1 MFRKC
6 YYSHE
11 RYLVLER
18 MGNMKRLVWRLIA
31 PVVFWGVLIL
41 LLLLLLP
48 SVPNEPEGLPPES
61 WSYYGSQAPIQAQL
75 LKYRNE
81 LLVLIVLCAV
91 VSELVV
97 YYLEKRKQSR

>member
-1 MFRKC
+1 
-6 YYSHE
+6 
-11 RYLVLER
+11 
-18 MGNMKRLVWRLIA
+18 MKRLVWRLIA

-48 SVPNEPEGLPPES
+48 PIPKEPEGLPPES
-61 WSYYGSQAPIQAQL
+61 WSYYGRQAPIQVQL

-81 LLVLIVLCAV
+81 LLVLIILCAV